1 MMFVRKAIVCSVIG
15 VLTIGSTVPAFAE
28 SVWNRNH
35 PRRTEVNHRIANQEH
50 QIRHD
55 MRDGQL
61 SRGQGRALLAQDR
74 AVRADERADA
84 HLDGSHITRNEQ
96 AQLNGDLNAIHNE
109 IPR

>member
-1 MMFVRKAIVCSVIG
+1 MMFVRKALVYSMIG
-15 VLTIGSTVPAFAE
+15 VMAIGSTVPAFAE
-28 SVWNRNH
+28 TTWQRNH

-61 SRGQGRALLAQDR
+61 SRGQGRALLSQDR

-84 HLDGSHITRNEQ
+84 RLDGSHITRGEQ
-96 AQLNGDLNAIHNE
+96 AQLNGDLNSIHNE